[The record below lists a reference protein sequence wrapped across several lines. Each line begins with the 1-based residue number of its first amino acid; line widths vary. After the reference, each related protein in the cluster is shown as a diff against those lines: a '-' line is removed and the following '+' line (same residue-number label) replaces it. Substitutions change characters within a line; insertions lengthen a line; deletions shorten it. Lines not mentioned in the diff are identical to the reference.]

1 MRREQVA
8 PGELTQPDPR
18 VGPHL
23 ATCCLGSVFDY
34 WFLYVGFGSLRISRV
49 VVEAFGVPAKQQV
62 TALEITSSRMSR
74 LLDVIDAG

>member
-1 MRREQVA
+1 M
-8 PGELTQPDPR
+8 
-18 VGPHL
+18 
-23 ATCCLGSVFDY
+23 FDY